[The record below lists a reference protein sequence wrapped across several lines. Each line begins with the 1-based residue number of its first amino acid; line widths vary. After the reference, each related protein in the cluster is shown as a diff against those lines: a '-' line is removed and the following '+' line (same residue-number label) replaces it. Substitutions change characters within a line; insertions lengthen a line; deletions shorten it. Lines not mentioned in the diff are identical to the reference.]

1 MLTKEQAAALDKL
14 EQGTHVFWNPKGVQM
29 LTEPFGFKGKVF
41 TEYANPKD
49 PKGLTFDNGAKS
61 AEGADSISVSNQI
74 LDHYNLTAEH
84 KLGRGFQVRVNVEA
98 IREHLSKPQP
108 KKKSR
113 SKK

>member
-14 EQGTHVFWNPKGVQM
+14 MENTHIFWNPKGVQM
-29 LTEPFGFKGKVF
+29 LTEPFGFKGGVF

-49 PKGLTFDNGAKS
+49 PKGLTLDFGAKS
-61 AEGADSISVSNQI
+61 AEGADSVSVSRQI
-74 LDHYNLTAEH
+74 LDHYNLTAEG
-84 KLGRGFQVRVNVEA
+84 KFGRGSQVRVNVDA

-108 KKKSR
+108 KKAR